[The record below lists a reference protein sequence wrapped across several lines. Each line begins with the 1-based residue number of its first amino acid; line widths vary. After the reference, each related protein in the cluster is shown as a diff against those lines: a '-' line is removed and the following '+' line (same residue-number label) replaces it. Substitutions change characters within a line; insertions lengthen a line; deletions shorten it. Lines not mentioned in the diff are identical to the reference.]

1 MLQCALPSPLQAEHP
16 PTGRSSSERAHLA
29 MLEWVSLERWCS
41 MLGYFE
47 PISSSMDSSMISN
60 GERCD
65 SLRKHVTSSPKPIGS
80 ISAQV
85 EPETPVIPDKLC
97 DKEFTLSGAGGS
109 RTPVQ
114 TSNACSVLHAQ
125 STIDF
130 RPEAD
135 RGRPISDLAL

>member
-1 MLQCALPSPLQAEHP
+1 
-16 PTGRSSSERAHLA
+16 
-29 MLEWVSLERWCS
+29 
-41 MLGYFE
+41 
-47 PISSSMDSSMISN
+47 MISN